1 VASGVRDHY
10 ALPMFGDCYTPTL
23 VSLSPDT
30 SMLGNQIYRRF
41 HGGPQPDVGATLTVM
56 LANSLSMMADYLYSV
71 IKAQRVLQ

>member
-1 VASGVRDHY
+1 
-10 ALPMFGDCYTPTL
+10 
-23 VSLSPDT
+23 
-30 SMLGNQIYRRF
+30 MLGNQIYRRF